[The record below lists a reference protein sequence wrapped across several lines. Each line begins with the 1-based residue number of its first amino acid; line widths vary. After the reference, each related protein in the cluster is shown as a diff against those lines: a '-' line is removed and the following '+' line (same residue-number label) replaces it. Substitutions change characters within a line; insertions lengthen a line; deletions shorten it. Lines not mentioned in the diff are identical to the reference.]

1 MLVVGVI
8 LTAVGAISLIYGI
21 VVFISLI
28 APVISAP
35 NLAFLGNP
43 ELFWIIAGAIVAIL
57 GVILIIAGK
66 KQTSKKLDGVN
77 S

>member
-21 VVFISLI
+21 IVFTGLI
-28 APVISAP
+28 APVFSAP

-43 ELFWIIAGAIVAIL
+43 ELFWIIAGAIIAII
-57 GVILIIAGK
+57 GIILLIAGRK
-66 KQTSKKLDGVN
+66 KPAKS
-77 S
+77 